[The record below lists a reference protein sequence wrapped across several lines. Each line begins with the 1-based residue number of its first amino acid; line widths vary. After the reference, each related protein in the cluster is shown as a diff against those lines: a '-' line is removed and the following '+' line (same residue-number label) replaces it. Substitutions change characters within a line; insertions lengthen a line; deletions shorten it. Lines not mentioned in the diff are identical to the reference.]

1 MELDTV
7 DLAGGAF
14 CPKLKGF
21 YQVTSQDSILKICVS
36 NIEKLNDFWV
46 KMPPAALPGAAAHL
60 RAGSSDAA
68 VPTQRKEQHS
78 HDPGT
83 RI

>member
-1 MELDTV
+1 MELDTLE
-7 DLAGGAF
+7 LAGDAF
-14 CPKLKGF
+14 GPKLKGF
-21 YQVTSQDSILKICVS
+21 YQVALRNSILKICVS

-46 KMPPAALPGAAAHL
+46 KMPPAVLPGAAPHL

-68 VPTQRKEQHS
+68 VSTQQKEQHS

>member
-36 NIEKLNDFWV
+36 NIEKLND
-46 KMPPAALPGAAAHL
+46 HL
-60 RAGSSDAA
+60 S
-68 VPTQRKEQHS
+68 
-78 HDPGT
+78 
-83 RI
+83 